1 MNRIEKAFEELKSRG
16 LPVFKYEHT
25 SGYFQIDTERV
36 NFSKMQEGYYL
47 DYYDEYH
54 LNQNIERLLN
64 KYDLYFEW
72 ENPAVASVHDQ

>member
-25 SGYFQIDTERV
+25 SGYFQIDTER
-36 NFSKMQEGYYL
+36 FIISKIQDGYYL
-47 DYYDEYH
+47 DYYDQYFNE
-54 LNQNIERLLN
+54 NIEKLLN
-64 KYDLYFEW
+64 KYDLYYEW